1 MRPPLPPSRYA
12 PPTTTT
18 PPTTLH
24 TRSQAAHSPSGPRQ
38 LTSPL
43 RIVAALRRAHRS
55 SQVCLR
61 LPRRHSTVRVPTAP
75 SALKD
80 SRAADAMPR
89 FRCVAL
95 TARRV
100 TDMAMS
106 TAEVM
111 DVAPT
116 RSPTKPCFATC
127 VHAGISRSHEEGYCA
142 FLFVFAF
149 CPTFYHLQQAPCW
162 RKCSSQ

>member
-1 MRPPLPPSRYA
+1 MRPPPPSRYA

-55 SQVCLR
+55 SEVCLR
-61 LPRRHSTVRVPTAP
+61 LPCRHSTARVPTAP
-75 SALKD
+75 SALDD

-89 FRCVAL
+89 FQCVAL
-95 TARRV
+95 AARRV
-100 TDMAMS
+100 LRSARLKAPYARRALPP
-106 TAEVM
+106 TALALIS
-111 DVAPT
+111 DPWQ
-116 RSPTKPCFATC
+116 SFLTC
-127 VHAGISRSHEEGYCA
+127 QDGKDILLPA
-142 FLFVFAF
+142 
-149 CPTFYHLQQAPCW
+149 
-162 RKCSSQ
+162 